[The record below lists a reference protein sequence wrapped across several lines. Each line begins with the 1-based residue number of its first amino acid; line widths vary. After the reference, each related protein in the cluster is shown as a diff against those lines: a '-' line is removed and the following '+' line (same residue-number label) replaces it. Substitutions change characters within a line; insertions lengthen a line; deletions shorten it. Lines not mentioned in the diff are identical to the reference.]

1 MNAVFDMSVLLV
13 LMSKHTATANK
24 REVDAHVDRQRLSLA
39 AWQASVKPVGCA
51 QDVAVPEAQAKAVTD
66 TAVAVNL
73 QCCEWPRTSAG
84 HGLCRKER
92 VVKHV
97 CLSRVVSVLESG

>member
-1 MNAVFDMSVLLV
+1 M
-13 LMSKHTATANK
+13 
-24 REVDAHVDRQRLSLA
+24 
-39 AWQASVKPVGCA
+39 KPVGCA

-73 QCCEWPRTSAG
+73 LGRELLWTSAG
-84 HGLCRKER
+84 HGLCRWER

-97 CLSRVVSVLESG
+97 NLSSVVSVLESG